1 MEGDRGE
8 GGEGYHPHPAL
19 SRQGRGKAS
28 DMEKAKLLIAE
39 DEKTQRDLLE
49 GFLKKEGFSVEA
61 VANGREAL
69 RMLESNFFD
78 LALIDYKMPELDG
91 LQTLREIRKLYP
103 DFPVVMMTAYGTV
116 ETAVASMK
124 EGALDYLT
132 KPIDLDELLLM
143 LEKVIERST
152 LIRENKELRIQ
163 LQDRYRFANIVYGS
177 SVMEEVMGLVA
188 RVAPSQATVLIR
200 GESGTGKE
208 LIADA
213 IHYASPRSQN
223 PLVKVSCAAIPETLL
238 ESELFGHE
246 KGAFTGATQRRIGR
260 FEEANGGS
268 IFLDEIGDLSP
279 STQVKLLRVLQE
291 KEFQR
296 LGSNL
301 NLKTDVRVIA
311 ATHRNLEEAIQKEVF
326 RQDLY
331 YRLNVISISLPP
343 LRERREDISLLIDH
357 FLKKYSEV
365 NQKSISD
372 ISKEARALLLRYPY
386 PGNVREMENLM
397 ERAVILCRGEM
408 ITTQDLPFHLREE
421 KSETLW
427 ESSEKQK
434 SLPESLEEIERDSIL
449 RALHQHQGVQT
460 KAAESL
466 GISERVLRYK
476 MKKYGIRQ

>member
-1 MEGDRGE
+1 MRITLT
-8 GGEGYHPHPAL
+8 PTL
-19 SRQGRGKAS
+19 SRQGRGEICQ
-28 DMEKAKLLIAE
+28 MEKAKILIAE

-49 GFLKKEGFSVEA
+49 GFLRKEGFSVEA
-61 VANGREAL
+61 VANGKEAL
-69 RMLESNFFD
+69 QKLEAHLFD
-78 LALIDYKMPELDG
+78 LTLIDYKMPTLDG

-103 DFPVVMMTAYGTV
+103 DLPVVMMTAYGTI

-132 KPIDLDELLLM
+132 KPIDLDELLIKFRKI
-143 LEKVIERST
+143 LEHSS
-152 LIRENKELRIQ
+152 LLQENKELKVR
-163 LQDRYRFANIVYGS
+163 LQERFTFQNIISGS
-177 SVMEEVMGLVA
+177 SKMEEVMGLVS

-213 IHYASPRSQN
+213 IHYASPRSGK
-223 PLVKVSCAAIPETLL
+223 PWVKVSCAAIPETLL

-260 FEEANGGS
+260 FEEADGGS

-279 STQVKLLRVLQE
+279 STQVKLLRILQD

-296 LGSNL
+296 LGSNIT
-301 NLKTDVRVIA
+301 LKTDVRVIA
-311 ATHRNLEEAIQKEVF
+311 ATHRNLEEAIKKGFF
-326 RQDLY
+326 REDLY
-331 YRLNVISISLPP
+331 YRLNVISITLPP
-343 LRERREDISLLIDH
+343 LRERREDISLLIDL
-357 FLKKYSEV
+357 FLKRYSEE

-386 PGNVREMENLM
+386 PGNVRELENLI

-408 ITTQDLPFHLREE
+408 ITTQDLPFHLRDE

-427 ESSEKQK
+427 GSPKKEK
-434 SLPESLEEIERDSIL
+434 SLPESLEEVERDFIL

-476 MKKYGIRQ
+476 MKKYGMRQ